1 MEPLHE
7 APAIVG
13 TPADLPAEPRG
24 AGAQLGSLE
33 EDTHGAR
40 ILVAEDNPVNA
51 AVAVKM
57 LEKRGHRPDLA
68 RDGRQALEMLAAK
81 PYDAALM
88 DCQMPELDGYEAA
101 AEIRRREDGGPRIP
115 IIAMTAHA
123 MAGDREKCL
132 AAGMDDYMSKPIRSD
147 ALHEMLLHWVK
158 NVPETAS
165 APPSDSAEER
175 EAHVPLV
182 DEAIVEDL
190 QAAGAEALAAILE
203 LFVRDSALLVSA
215 IHDRV
220 SAGDATGVAEKA
232 HLLKGGSA
240 SVGAARMA
248 AVAGRI
254 ETLGRAD
261 TLGEAPPWLSALA
274 SDLEPSIAALRAAL
288 APSGV
293 QMASDRPAA

>member
-1 MEPLHE
+1 MADGAE
-7 APAIVG
+7 AL
-13 TPADLPAEPRG
+13 D
-24 AGAQLGSLE
+24 
-33 EDTHGAR
+33 
-40 ILVAEDNPVNA
+40 
-51 AVAVKM
+51 AVSTTCYSAV
-57 LEKRGHRPDLA
+57 
-68 RDGRQALEMLAAK
+68 
-81 PYDAALM
+81 LM
-88 DCQMPELDGYEAA
+88 DCHVPVMDGFEATK
-101 AEIRRREDGGPRIP
+101 EIRRRQVNGTRIP

-182 DEAIVEDL
+182 DEAIVEGL